1 MHLKQHL
8 SITGTKSPSES
19 YQRVALI
26 HVNIYLG
33 SGYYVVTC
41 FITNLDQLSSFS
53 ITNDQVMI
61 ADSIIDSRMDDQISR
76 YEQYKRRNGRG
87 FEEEDEGG
95 SSGTGIRF
103 SNNIDNKYQTLEKLY
118 TDFTSLKVILT
129 LRKMTMWLEKSDFES
144 CDVIIMGDF
153 NDHSNKEKR
162 LSYGLVDL
170 EAHLNME
177 IANNKF
183 TRSNNNSQSR
193 IDYFCQC
200 KYNR

>member
-1 MHLKQHL
+1 
-8 SITGTKSPSES
+8 
-19 YQRVALI
+19 
-26 HVNIYLG
+26 
-33 SGYYVVTC
+33 
-41 FITNLDQLSSFS
+41 
-53 ITNDQVMI
+53 
-61 ADSIIDSRMDDQISR
+61 MDR
-76 YEQYKRRNGRG
+76 Y
-87 FEEEDEGG
+87 
-95 SSGTGIRF
+95 
-103 SNNIDNKYQTLEKLY
+103 
-118 TDFTSLKVILT
+118 KVILT

-193 IDYFCQC
+193 IDYFCQYM
-200 KYNR
+200 KEWEREKEYIPLDYVDESIYENILVGINREEFEDSLKETSNWKTPGLTDTTAI